1 MKTTNCLTRAAKKFR
16 RNSEG
21 GVAVLFAV
29 SIVPILGALGL
40 AVDSANL
47 SSASARVQQATDA
60 ASLAVASGMRNG
72 LTAAEASA
80 EGVRIYKSNLRGSA
94 TSAPTIS
101 VTQNGETFT
110 AVVKGTVGV
119 NSIVKKIFVSTP
131 ISASATSTAQAVAGA
146 PVTQNFV
153 GKGNITGTGLV
164 WDDPYYRSNTNK
176 NVVVDQ
182 YIDCTDGQWYNLL
195 SDGGLQINGLC
206 RDGGNSLDGKAF
218 YKLQINVP
226 NHDVVLDGTY
236 SINSNTFVKNV
247 FRVDGMDVSM
257 GDSTTGTGCC
267 LPWSGGPNYSL
278 IAGSPSKFTIKS
290 STDVYAY
297 PTSLGTKTWGITI
310 SNGNWTIQANIG
322 HAGSNINVRA
332 TTAGMCGTPGGILG
346 QIMSGVTPDLNAVA
360 GPKTVGP
367 QYGWTPTCSGA
378 TGGVGSGA
386 IARIIK

>member
-47 SSASARVQQATDA
+47 SSASTRVQQATDA

-206 RDGGNSLDGKAF
+206 RDGGNSLDGK
-218 YKLQINVP
+218 
-226 NHDVVLDGTY
+226 
-236 SINSNTFVKNV
+236 
-247 FRVDGMDVSM
+247 R
-257 GDSTTGTGCC
+257 STNCRSTCPITTSF
-267 LPWSGGPNYSL
+267 LTEP
-278 IAGSPSKFTIKS
+278 IPST
-290 STDVYAY
+290 
-297 PTSLGTKTWGITI
+297 
-310 SNGNWTIQANIG
+310 
-322 HAGSNINVRA
+322 A
-332 TTAGMCGTPGGILG
+332 TH
-346 QIMSGVTPDLNAVA
+346 S
-360 GPKTVGP
+360 
-367 QYGWTPTCSGA
+367 
-378 TGGVGSGA
+378 
-386 IARIIK
+386 